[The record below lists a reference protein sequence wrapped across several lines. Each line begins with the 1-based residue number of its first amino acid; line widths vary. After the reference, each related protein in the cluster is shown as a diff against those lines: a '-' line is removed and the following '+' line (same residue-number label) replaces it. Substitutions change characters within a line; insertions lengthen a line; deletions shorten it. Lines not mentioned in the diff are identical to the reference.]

1 MERGLRRRYI
11 CLGKKRGDRI
21 GKTRRGKGTKI
32 MALSD
37 GNGLPLAVDVAA
49 ANCAEVNLIEPLIDS
64 AVTPYVPER
73 LIYDKAADSD
83 QLRDRLA
90 QRSIDLVCPHR
101 RGRVSPSKQDGRK
114 LRRYR
119 RRWKIERSVSWLHDF
134 RRLVTRYEFYS
145 SLFHSFVKMAC
156 LVIVLRRF

>member
-1 MERGLRRRYI
+1 
-11 CLGKKRGDRI
+11 
-21 GKTRRGKGTKI
+21 
-32 MALSD
+32 MALVD

-49 ANCAEVNLIEPLIDS
+49 ANCAEVTLIEPLIDS
-64 AVTPYVPER
+64 AITPYVPER

-83 QLRDRLA
+83 GLRDRLA

-119 RRWKIERSVSWLHDF
+119 RRWKVERSVSWLHDF

-145 SLFHSFVKMAC
+145 CLFHSFVKMAC
-156 LVIVLRRF
+156 LVIALRRF